1 MLLVICVMVVD
12 KLCIIFIKFCF
23 MALSTFYKQL
33 IYRLYTANPLKPVL
47 KTPSLD
53 QYYGRLVLMIQFRHR
68 HA

>member
-1 MLLVICVMVVD
+1 
-12 KLCIIFIKFCF
+12 
-23 MALSTFYKQL
+23 MALSTFYEQL

-53 QYYGRLVLMIQFRHR
+53 QYYGRLVLIIQFRHR